1 MRYDQAAILTDL
13 DGTLFNSGGDVCT
26 QDRAAIREFTD
37 GGGLFALATGR
48 EPGNAL
54 RCLPPLPINA
64 PSIVLNGAAVYDF
77 VQRTYLHTTLMDRT
91 AAADLLGFCLQSAL
105 PLDLQVYTTQGIF
118 YASPTETAD
127 PDFLRI
133 HQPASYLPPEALAR
147 LGWFKLVF
155 LEREAGALRP
165 VRDYLHRTGY
175 DRRIS
180 VVEGTTDVVQVGKYQ
195 EYLPQDVN
203 KGTPIP
209 VLRRLPVYAGR
220 TLFAAG
226 DYWNDMEL
234 LRAIDVPCAP
244 DNAIDAIKAVC
255 AHILPS
261 HNDGAIAHL
270 IRSVIPAL

>member
-13 DGTLFNSGGDVCT
+13 DGTLFNSGGGVSPE
-26 QDRAAIREFTD
+26 DRAAIKEFTD

-64 PSIVLNGAAVYDF
+64 PSVVLNGAAVYDF
-77 VQRTYLHTTLMDRT
+77 VRRTYLHTALMDKD

-127 PDFLRI
+127 PEFLRI
-133 HQPASYLPPEALAR
+133 HQPASYRPAAQLAQ

-165 VRDYLHRTGY
+165 VRDYLQRTGY

-195 EYLPQDVN
+195 EYLPQNVN

-209 VLRRLPVYAGR
+209 VLRRLPAYAGR

-234 LRAIDVPCAP
+234 LRAIDVACAP
-244 DNAIDAIKAVC
+244 DNAIDEIKAVC